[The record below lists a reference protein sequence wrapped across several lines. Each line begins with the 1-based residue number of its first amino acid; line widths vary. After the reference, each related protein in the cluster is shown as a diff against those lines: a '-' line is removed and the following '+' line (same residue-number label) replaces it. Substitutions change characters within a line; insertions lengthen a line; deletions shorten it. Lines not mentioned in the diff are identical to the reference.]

1 MAAVDR
7 TRSVGRIT
15 IRRYDA
21 EALRTALPQWNDLP
35 KKQRLAAVSLLS
47 PESATTTTNIPKKGQ
62 HQLLASYLCRAES
75 STETATHLAVGDDN
89 STSPTYTGG
98 MNNEQYRTE
107 ITDSSKNDTTA
118 VSTTYL
124 DATEA
129 NSMDAVREVALVT
142 SETPGADNEYWLN
155 HSLVDPEPKSSTV
168 ALTITVE
175 LDWEVPQ

>member
-1 MAAVDR
+1 MIAADQ
-7 TRSVGRIT
+7 TRSLGRMT

-21 EALRTALPQWNDLP
+21 GALRTALPQWGNLP
-35 KKQRLAAVSLLS
+35 KKQRLAAVSLLT
-47 PESATTTTNIPKKGQ
+47 PESTTTATNIPKKGQ
-62 HQLLASYLCRAES
+62 HQLLASYLCRTES
-75 STETATHLAVGDDN
+75 PTETAAYLAVGDDN

-98 MNNEQYRTE
+98 MNNEQYRTAV
-107 ITDSSKNDTTA
+107 TDSSRDDTTA

-129 NSMDAVREVALVT
+129 NDMDAVREVSLVT

-155 HSLVDPEPKSSTV
+155 HSLVDPEPKSSAV